1 MHTYILITH
10 TPCPIRDGVVAAR
23 TCRVGKYICVIFTKE
38 QADGWM
44 VTTFGDTGSEKGE
57 AMGHIS
63 LFITSASG
71 MLGML
76 ASRNLS
82 WRLEIGIEIEI
93 NDTFIERHG
102 VCAVLWLWVFF
113 VRAVVVVV
121 VRRCIMSA
129 CLLVSHD
136 YTVLCL
142 MYHVSPKRKQ
152 AHMWSC
158 PFAIRASGYY
168 ANRRSVLSAYSRQR

>member
-1 MHTYILITH
+1 
-10 TPCPIRDGVVAAR
+10 
-23 TCRVGKYICVIFTKE
+23 
-38 QADGWM
+38 
-44 VTTFGDTGSEKGE
+44 
-57 AMGHIS
+57 
-63 LFITSASG
+63 
-71 MLGML
+71 ML
-76 ASRNLS
+76 ASRYLS

-93 NDTFIERHG
+93 NDTFMERHG

-113 VRAVVVVV
+113 VRAVVVVVV

-168 ANRRSVLSAYSRQR
+168 SPVLSLFRIPNEALAFTHVNVHTHTHTLATEN